1 MHPRAPPP
9 PNPFKWCPT
18 FLGQIVCFTHHEVH
32 NRVSKLPAIP
42 NVASDGIP
50 LKVTQLWWLRLWY
63 FRLSPMITEV
73 IFSHCCKTEIIKPQG
88 KRSLSCPRS
97 TQSSPS
103 RIGIC
108 TFSKGGTVNSQYHKG
123 QQCFIRSCRSHRRRM
138 FGFFSTLL
146 TKGVCSSHLRGIVW
160 GSATIKWRSD
170 YEHKMWLCIN
180 THTQAT
186 VSTDTLICGPRGSPA
201 RPRRQSNPAAFFC
214 ALTYTFVKFIFNVF
228 HLANPDAVCRFDSG
242 SCRTGVST
250 PKLSVAFLGAN
261 ERMQSKWWFYL
272 HVSQRRFKMF
282 SVSSHHR

>member
-1 MHPRAPPP
+1 MLHFYFIVSNHIPNSTYGNTDGYVELSYFFIISLPNIKKGCESFDQCTRVPP

-138 FGFFSTLL
+138 FGFFFNFTHRRRIARLTCEGLCGDLL
-146 TKGVCSSHLRGIVW
+146 
-160 GSATIKWRSD
+160 
-170 YEHKMWLCIN
+170 
-180 THTQAT
+180 Q
-186 VSTDTLICGPRGSPA
+186 
-201 RPRRQSNPAAFFC
+201 
-214 ALTYTFVKFIFNVF
+214 
-228 HLANPDAVCRFDSG
+228 
-242 SCRTGVST
+242 
-250 PKLSVAFLGAN
+250 
-261 ERMQSKWWFYL
+261 
-272 HVSQRRFKMF
+272 
-282 SVSSHHR
+282 